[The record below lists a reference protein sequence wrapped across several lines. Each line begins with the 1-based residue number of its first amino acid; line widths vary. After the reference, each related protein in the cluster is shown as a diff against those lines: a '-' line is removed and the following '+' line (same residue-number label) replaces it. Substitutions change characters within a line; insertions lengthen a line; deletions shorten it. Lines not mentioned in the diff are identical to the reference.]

1 MCATLSGTL
10 SDRGTRAMF
19 YIKTSRGWR
28 PLHKLHYEIA
38 KSWQEKGWDVE
49 EKVAKLSSL
58 DYWSANAAIDTGT

>member
-1 MCATLSGTL
+1 
-10 SDRGTRAMF
+10 MF